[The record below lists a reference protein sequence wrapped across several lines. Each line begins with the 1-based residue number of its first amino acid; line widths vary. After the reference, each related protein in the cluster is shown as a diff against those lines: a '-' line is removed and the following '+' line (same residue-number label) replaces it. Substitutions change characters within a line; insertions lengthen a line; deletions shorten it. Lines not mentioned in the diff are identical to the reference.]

1 MGMGGLIRTQHACTY
16 IHTFIYNIIYIHI
29 HKIYKHRSWSQ
40 RGQAHGPQRQ
50 CHLAAIPDVL
60 RPTHTHTHTH
70 THTRTHAH
78 THAHTLSLTHTRS
91 SLKEFSSSPGV
102 VPRWTWWWDERS
114 SWYYSR
120 WTPATTLLPRTHGK
134 AGKVIISASASK
146 CVRVWLVVV
155 LRWTKLL
162 VVPRWTKLIISA
174 SALQV
179 CARVT
184 GYIT

>member
-70 THTRTHAH
+70 THARTHAH

-102 VPRWTWWWDERS
+102 VPR
-114 SWYYSR
+114 
-120 WTPATTLLPRTHGK
+120 
-134 AGKVIISASASK
+134 
-146 CVRVWLVVV
+146 
-155 LRWTKLL
+155 
-162 VVPRWTKLIISA
+162 
-174 SALQV
+174 
-179 CARVT
+179 
-184 GYIT
+184 